1 MDKVKAI
8 MEAIWSHLVK
18 ELFFEVD
25 NIKYHKQFSTRGLL
39 TILERFDWSI
49 LTEQLGEE
57 PAPPEDTPE
66 QKLRRMFQDVEYNP
80 DPVFVLFRN
89 QITKRKIEEWWEHLS
104 DGNKTEE
111 RDCFVGEVFDWL
123 DKDGE

>member
-8 MEAIWSHLVK
+8 MAGVREVTRQLGGGEYISIYELEAI
-18 ELFFEVD
+18 
-25 NIKYHKQFSTRGLL
+25 L
-39 TILERFDWSI
+39 TD
-49 LTEQLGEE
+49 QLGEE